1 MSNDY
6 FNDTSAAADF
16 TRARAAQ
23 VNDVSAAVEASF
35 DLLPNLTTFKAIAA
49 KAVSAGGTGNAVTI
63 ANTFP
68 QTAYNLG
75 NRIAFLATA
84 TNTAAVTVNVDGLGV
99 KSLKAHDGTAIGA
112 GGITSGS
119 IYEAIYNGTDF
130 RLSGGVLD
138 SDLAAAAASAAA
150 AAASASAASTSASQA
165 ATAKANAET
174 AETNA
179 ELAEVNAEAAQA
191 AAEAAQA
198 AAEAAAL
205 PNQATHSGKFLT
217 TNGTA
222 ASWAVPTSAWVSLG
236 TIPAASLSGQTSVS
250 FTSIDSATY
259 PRLMMVGSFTPSGSA
274 TVYVKIGDGTDTEG
288 IGGTASINAIA
299 SVGVL
304 IEKAGS
310 AYPMCMSSIH
320 LQTAFSFDADGR
332 IADTVSPVTT
342 MTLELSGGPT
352 FNNAG
357 GLTLYGAR

>member
-99 KSLKAHDGTAIGA
+99 KSLKAHDGTALTA
-112 GGITSGS
+112 GGVTSGS
-119 IYEAIYNGTDF
+119 IYEAIYNGTEF

-138 SDLAAAAASAAA
+138 ADLTASAESAAA
-150 AAASASAASTSASQA
+150 AAASASAASTSAGQA
-165 ATAKANAET
+165 ATAKTNAET
-174 AETNA
+174 AET
-179 ELAEVNAEAAQA
+179 NAEAAQA

-222 ASWAVPTSAWVSLG
+222 ASWAVPTSEWVSLG
-236 TIPAASLSGQTSVS
+236 TISAASLNGQTSVS

>member
-99 KSLKAHDGTAIGA
+99 KSLKAHDGTALTA
-112 GGITSGS
+112 GGVTSGS
-119 IYEAIYNGTDF
+119 IYEAIYNGTEF

-138 SDLAAAAASAAA
+138 SDLTASAASAAA
-150 AAASASAASTSASQA
+150 AAASASAASTSASNA
-165 ATAKANAET
+165 ATSKTNAET
-174 AETNA
+174 AET
-179 ELAEVNAEAAQA
+179 NAEAAQA

-217 TNGTA
+217 TDGTT
-222 ASWAVPTSAWVSLG
+222 ASWENITGWTELG
-236 TIPAASLSGQTSVS
+236 TITAANLNGQTSVS

-259 PRLMMVGSFTPSGSA
+259 PRLLVVGTVSPSASA
-274 TVYVKIGDGTDTEG
+274 TVTVEVNDGSDTEA
-288 IGGTASINAIA
+288 IVAGTSIAAAAGVGLLVENA
-299 SVGVL
+299 GV
-304 IEKAGS
+304 
-310 AYPMCMSSIH
+310 AYPLCAGAVWTSGGSG
-320 LQTAFSFDADGR
+320 ADANR
-332 IADTVSPVTT
+332 VPLTVSPVTRINVT
-342 MTLELSGGPT
+342 TTSA

-357 GLTLYGAR
+357 GLKLYGAF

>member
-1 MSNDY
+1 MSND
-6 FNDTSAAADF
+6 FFSDTSSAADF

-35 DLLPNLTTFKAIAA
+35 DLLPTLVVMRAA
-49 KAVSAGGTGNAVTI
+49 HARAVSAGGTGNAITI
-63 ANTFP
+63 TNTFA
-68 QTAYNLG
+68 QTTYTLG

-99 KSLKAHDGTAIGA
+99 KSLKSHDGTALPA

-119 IYEAIYNGTDF
+119 IYEAIYNGTEF
-130 RLSGGVLD
+130 RLSGGVLAGD
-138 SDLAAAAASAAA
+138 IAASAASAAA

-165 ATAKANAET
+165 ATAKTNAET

-179 ELAEVNAEAAQA
+179 ELAETNAEAAQV

-205 PNQATHSGKFLT
+205 PSQTSHSGKFLT
-217 TNGTA
+217 TNGTT

-236 TIPAASLSGQTSVS
+236 TISAASLSGQTSVS
-250 FTSIDSATY
+250 FTGIDAATY
-259 PRLMMVGSFTPSGSA
+259 PTLLMVGAFTPSGNTSV
-274 TVYVKIGDGTDTEG
+274 TVTIGDGTDTTTIGSEG
-288 IGGTASINAIA
+288 SINAAA
-299 SVGVL
+299 SVGAL
-304 IEKAGS
+304 IEKADT
-310 AYPMCMSSIH
+310 AYPMCIASIH
-320 LQTAFSFDADGR
+320 LQSTIGTFDGR
-332 IADTVSPVTT
+332 IPQDVSPVTT
-342 MTLELSGGPT
+342 ITLALISGPT

>member
-6 FNDTSAAADF
+6 FNDTSSAADF

-49 KAVSAGGTGNAVTI
+49 KAVSAGGTGNAITI
-63 ANTFP
+63 ANTFA

-75 NRIAFLATA
+75 NKIVFLATA

-99 KSLKAHDGTAIGA
+99 KSLKSHDGTALSSGS
-112 GGITSGS
+112 ITSGS

-138 SDLAAAAASAAA
+138 GDIAASAASAAA

-165 ATAKANAET
+165 ATAKTNAET

-179 ELAEVNAEAAQA
+179 ETAEANAEAAQA

-205 PNQATHSGKFLT
+205 PSQTSHSGKFLT
-217 TNGTA
+217 TNGTT
-222 ASWAVPTSAWVSLG
+222 ASWAVPTSVWVSLG
-236 TIPAASLSGQTSVS
+236 TISAASLSGQTSVS
-250 FTSIDSATY
+250 FTSIDSTTY
-259 PRLMMVGSFTPSGSA
+259 PRLLVVGSVTPSAGDL
-274 TVYVKIGDGTDTEG
+274 IRFQINDGTDTE
-288 IGGTASINAIA
+288 IVNNTTSTTAAHNLGLFILNAD
-299 SVGVL
+299 G
-304 IEKAGS
+304 
-310 AYPMCMSSIH
+310 AYPFCISSVNVVASTNYGVSGH
-320 LQTAFSFDADGR
+320 VSS
-332 IADTVSPVTT
+332 TVSPVTRINILT
-342 MTLELSGGPT
+342 TAGT
-352 FNNAG
+352 FTNAG